1 MKKLLYILLAV
12 VAVVSCARMGTPDG
26 GWYDEA
32 PPRILHS
39 SPNDR
44 ATHVTNKKINIYFD
58 EYIKVADATNNV
70 IVSPPQQEMP
80 DITVKGKRLVVE
92 LKDTLKP
99 DMTYTIDFSDAIT
112 DYSEDNPLGNYTYT
126 FSTGDRIDTL
136 EMSGY
141 VLDASNL
148 EPVKSILVGLY
159 SDMADSVFRTKPM
172 LRVARTDASGHFTI
186 RGVAPGTYRVYALK
200 DADGT
205 YTFSQKSEMLA
216 FSHNTYEPSV
226 TMSMRQDTIW
236 RDLNHID
243 SIAQVT
249 YQRFLPDDIVLLAFQ
264 EEQTGRYLVK
274 TERKDADRINMFFS
288 YGSDSLPVIRGMN
301 FNADGAFLV
310 ESNAKK
316 DSLTYW
322 LRDTLLINQDT
333 LRFEMDYMMTDT
345 LGHLVMKTDTI
356 EALAKTPYEKR
367 LKEEKK
373 TFENWQKEQE
383 KKKKRE
389 EPYDSIYPV
398 KALEP
403 SYTVPST
410 IDPDRSIFI
419 EMPSPLE
426 RLDTAAIHLYSKID
440 SLWYR
445 APFEFRPVPTKLRQ
459 YEVIADWHP
468 GTEYSF
474 EVDSAAFTDIYGL
487 VSHEFKRGVKA
498 KNMDEYSSILLQ
510 LSGVQDSNVVVE
522 LLNGSDKAVKRVKMD
537 KDHSAQF
544 FYVNPGT
551 YYVRAFLDHNNNNVW
566 DTGNYDE
573 DRQAEEIFYY
583 PRQIDAKAKWDITQS
598 WNMTALPPNKQKP
611 SAIVKQ
617 KAEDK
622 KVLKNKNVERA
633 AQLGIPYVPQ
643 KK

>member
-126 FSTGDRIDTL
+126 FSTGDKIDTL

-148 EPVKSILVGLY
+148 EPVKSILVSLY

-403 SYTVPST
+403 SYTIPST

-611 SAIVKQ
+611 SAIMKQ

>member
-44 ATHVTNKKINIYFD
+44 ASHVTNKKINIYFD

-522 LLNGSDKAVKRVKMD
+522 LLNGSDKAVKRVKID

>member
-44 ATHVTNKKINIYFD
+44 ASHVTNKKINIYFD

-236 RDLNHID
+236 RDINHID

>member
-186 RGVAPGTYRVYALK
+186 RGVAPSTYRVYALK

-403 SYTVPST
+403 SYTIPST

-573 DRQAEEIFYY
+573 DRQAEEMFYY

-611 SAIVKQ
+611 SAIMKQ

>member
-1 MKKLLYILLAV
+1 
-12 VAVVSCARMGTPDG
+12 
-26 GWYDEA
+26 
-32 PPRILHS
+32 
-39 SPNDR
+39 
-44 ATHVTNKKINIYFD
+44 
-58 EYIKVADATNNV
+58 
-70 IVSPPQQEMP
+70 
-80 DITVKGKRLVVE
+80 
-92 LKDTLKP
+92 
-99 DMTYTIDFSDAIT
+99 
-112 DYSEDNPLGNYTYT
+112 
-126 FSTGDRIDTL
+126 
-136 EMSGY
+136 
-141 VLDASNL
+141 
-148 EPVKSILVGLY
+148 
-159 SDMADSVFRTKPM
+159 MADSVFRTKPM

-216 FSHNTYEPSV
+216 FSHNTFEPSV

-522 LLNGSDKAVKRVKMD
+522 LLNSSDKAVKRVKMD

>member
-44 ATHVTNKKINIYFD
+44 ASHVTNKKINIYFD

-216 FSHNTYEPSV
+216 FSHNTFEPSV

>member
-216 FSHNTYEPSV
+216 FSHNTFEPSV

-264 EEQTGRYLVK
+264 EEQIGRYLVK

>member
-216 FSHNTYEPSV
+216 FSHNTFEPSV

>member
-216 FSHNTYEPSV
+216 FSHNTFEPSV

-573 DRQAEEIFYY
+573 DRQAEEVFYY

>member
-426 RLDTAAIHLYSKID
+426 RMDTAAIHLYSKID

-573 DRQAEEIFYY
+573 DRQAEEMFYY

>member
-12 VAVVSCARMGTPDG
+12 VAVVSCAQMGTPDG

-126 FSTGDRIDTL
+126 FSTGDKIDTL

-236 RDLNHID
+236 RDINHID

-403 SYTVPST
+403 SYTIPST

-598 WNMTALPPNKQKP
+598 WNMTALPPNRQKP

>member
-44 ATHVTNKKINIYFD
+44 ASHVTNKKINIYFD

>member
-226 TMSMRQDTIW
+226 MMSMRQDTIW

-322 LRDTLLINQDT
+322 LRDTPLINQDT

-445 APFEFRPVPTKLRQ
+445 APFEFQPVPTKLRQ

>member
-12 VAVVSCARMGTPDG
+12 VAVVSCAQMGTPDG

-126 FSTGDRIDTL
+126 FSTGDKIDTL

-236 RDLNHID
+236 RDINHID

-403 SYTVPST
+403 SYTIPST

-487 VSHEFKRGVKA
+487 MSHEFKRGVKA

-598 WNMTALPPNKQKP
+598 WNMTALPPNRQKP

>member
-1 MKKLLYILLAV
+1 
-12 VAVVSCARMGTPDG
+12 
-26 GWYDEA
+26 
-32 PPRILHS
+32 
-39 SPNDR
+39 
-44 ATHVTNKKINIYFD
+44 
-58 EYIKVADATNNV
+58 
-70 IVSPPQQEMP
+70 
-80 DITVKGKRLVVE
+80 
-92 LKDTLKP
+92 
-99 DMTYTIDFSDAIT
+99 
-112 DYSEDNPLGNYTYT
+112 
-126 FSTGDRIDTL
+126 
-136 EMSGY
+136 
-141 VLDASNL
+141 
-148 EPVKSILVGLY
+148 
-159 SDMADSVFRTKPM
+159 
-172 LRVARTDASGHFTI
+172 
-186 RGVAPGTYRVYALK
+186 
-200 DADGT
+200 
-205 YTFSQKSEMLA
+205 
-216 FSHNTYEPSV
+216 
-226 TMSMRQDTIW
+226 
-236 RDLNHID
+236 
-243 SIAQVT
+243 
-249 YQRFLPDDIVLLAFQ
+249 
-264 EEQTGRYLVK
+264 
-274 TERKDADRINMFFS
+274 
-288 YGSDSLPVIRGMN
+288 
-301 FNADGAFLV
+301 
-310 ESNAKK
+310 
-316 DSLTYW
+316 
-322 LRDTLLINQDT
+322 
-333 LRFEMDYMMTDT
+333 
-345 LGHLVMKTDTI
+345 
-356 EALAKTPYEKR
+356 
-367 LKEEKK
+367 
-373 TFENWQKEQE
+373 
-383 KKKKRE
+383 
-389 EPYDSIYPV
+389 
-398 KALEP
+398 
-403 SYTVPST
+403 
-410 IDPDRSIFI
+410 
-419 EMPSPLE
+419 MPSPLE

>member
-44 ATHVTNKKINIYFD
+44 ASHVTNKKINIYFD

-126 FSTGDRIDTL
+126 FSTGDKIDTL

-216 FSHNTYEPSV
+216 FSHNTFEPSV

>member
-58 EYIKVADATNNV
+58 EYIKVTDATNNV

-126 FSTGDRIDTL
+126 FSTGDKIDTL

-216 FSHNTYEPSV
+216 FSHNTFEPSV

-236 RDLNHID
+236 RDINHID

-288 YGSDSLPVIRGMN
+288 YGSDSLPFIRGMN

-403 SYTVPST
+403 SYTIPST

-551 YYVRAFLDHNNNNVW
+551 YYVRAFLDHNKNNVW

-573 DRQAEEIFYY
+573 DRQAEEVFYY

>member
-573 DRQAEEIFYY
+573 DRQAEEMFYY

>member
-112 DYSEDNPLGNYTYT
+112 DYTEDNPLGNYTYT

-216 FSHNTYEPSV
+216 FSHNTFEPSV

-345 LGHLVMKTDTI
+345 LGHLIMKTDTI

-573 DRQAEEIFYY
+573 DRQAEEVFYY